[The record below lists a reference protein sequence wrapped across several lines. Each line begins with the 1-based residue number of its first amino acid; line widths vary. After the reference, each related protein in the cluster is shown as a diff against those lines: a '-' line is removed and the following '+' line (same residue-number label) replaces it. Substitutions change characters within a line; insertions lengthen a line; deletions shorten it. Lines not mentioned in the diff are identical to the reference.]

1 LPELPDFL
9 RPDPS
14 TPRPIRPIQDIDL
27 PDGASVI
34 QPDEEA
40 EIIENKPFKEEEEHL
55 ACLGRLYKC
64 QEVNK
69 ATCPNTQRC
78 LQVEPV
84 VAEIEE
90 EDSLRDLDGKS
101 LCSEATS
108 GDELPQTDSSILVP
122 HPTDCSKFYNC
133 QPIKSSNGSLDWI
146 AHEQN
151 CPATTG
157 FDTNLQIC
165 NFIDNLPRCLYA
177 RRLK

>member
-1 LPELPDFL
+1 MIRSLSFSGG
-9 RPDPS
+9 DP
-14 TPRPIRPIQDIDL
+14 
-27 PDGASVI
+27 
-34 QPDEEA
+34 
-40 EIIENKPFKEEEEHL
+40 
-55 ACLGRLYKC
+55 
-64 QEVNK
+64 
-69 ATCPNTQRC
+69 
-78 LQVEPV
+78 
-84 VAEIEE
+84 
-90 EDSLRDLDGKS
+90 DGKS

-133 QPIKSSNGSLDWI
+133 QPIKSSNGSLEWI

-177 RRLK
+177 RRLKWCSI